1 MKNKK
6 FKVSLYFVRSIED
19 EEEFTV
25 EAKDEKSAF
34 EKVEKLSSLYN
45 DSDYRLNDYEIREV
59 AESDD
64 VGIWA
69 YEPKES

>member
-1 MKNKK
+1 MKNRK
-6 FKVSLYFVRSIED
+6 FKVNLYFVRTIED

-45 DSDYRLNDYEIREV
+45 DSDYRLNDYEIIEI

-69 YEPKES
+69 YKPKES

>member
-69 YEPKES
+69 YKPKES

>member
-1 MKNKK
+1 MKNKR
-6 FKVSLYFVRSIED
+6 FKVGLYFVRSIED

-45 DSDYRLNDYEIREV
+45 DSDYRLNDYEIREA

-69 YEPKES
+69 YKPKES

>member
-6 FKVSLYFVRSIED
+6 FKVNLYFVRSIED

-25 EAKDEKSAF
+25 EAEDEKSAF
-34 EKVEKLSSLYN
+34 EKAKKLSSLYN

-59 AESDD
+59 AESND

>member
-6 FKVSLYFVRSIED
+6 FKVTLYFVRSIED

-25 EAKDEKSAF
+25 EAEDEKSAF

-45 DSDYRLNDYEIREV
+45 DSDYRLNDYEITV
-59 AESDD
+59 SAESDD

-69 YEPKES
+69 YKPKES

>member
-6 FKVSLYFVRSIED
+6 FKVGLYFVRSIED

-25 EAKDEKSAF
+25 EAIDEKSAF
-34 EKVEKLSSLYN
+34 EKAKKLSSLYN
-45 DSDYRLNDYEIREV
+45 DSDYRLNDYEIRET

>member
-25 EAKDEKSAF
+25 EAEDEKSAF

-45 DSDYRLNDYEIREV
+45 DSDYRLNDYEIIEI

>member
-25 EAKDEKSAF
+25 EAIDEKSAF

>member
-1 MKNKK
+1 MKDRK
-6 FKVSLYFVRSIED
+6 FKVVLYFVRSIED

-59 AESDD
+59 AESND

>member
-6 FKVSLYFVRSIED
+6 FKVGLYFVRSIED

-25 EAKDEKSAF
+25 EAIDEKAAL
-34 EKVEKLSSLYN
+34 KKAKRLSFLCS
-45 DSDYRLNDYEIREV
+45 DSDYTLNDYEITLS

>member
-25 EAKDEKSAF
+25 EAIDEKSAF

-45 DSDYRLNDYEIREV
+45 DSDYRLNDYEIIEI

>member
-6 FKVSLYFVRSIED
+6 FKVTLYFVRSIED

>member
-45 DSDYRLNDYEIREV
+45 DSDYRLNDYEIRETV
-59 AESDD
+59 ESDD
-64 VGIWA
+64 VGIWE
-69 YEPKES
+69 YKPKES

>member
-1 MKNKK
+1 MKNKR

-25 EAKDEKSAF
+25 EAIDEKSAF

-59 AESDD
+59 AENDD

-69 YEPKES
+69 YEPKEN

>member
-1 MKNKK
+1 MKNKR

-25 EAKDEKSAF
+25 EAVDEKSAF

-69 YEPKES
+69 YKPKES

>member
-6 FKVSLYFVRSIED
+6 FKVGLYFVRSIED

-25 EAKDEKSAF
+25 EAIDEKSAL
-34 EKVEKLSSLYN
+34 EKAKKLSSLCS
-45 DSDYRLNDYEIREV
+45 DSDYTLNDYEIRET
-59 AESDD
+59 AECDD

-69 YEPKES
+69 YKPKES